1 MNLDG
6 YSCLILMNYISNKV
20 VTLIIWIGVVSD
32 DK

>member
-1 MNLDG
+1 MDLYG